1 MRVCLTMALAV
12 AITLAAG
19 APDAATRRFA
29 VVVGCNG
36 GRGTVAPLRFAE
48 RDAAKMHA
56 VLLDLGG
63 FETGDA
69 QLLLGAGAEAVWRAL
84 EDVERRIDT
93 SKARG
98 DQTVLVFYFSGHASG
113 DELELGKS
121 AIEFSAL
128 KKFLASSK
136 ADVRLAFLDSCQA
149 GGLIASKGG
158 RRGPSYNI
166 RVADE
171 IASTGYAIITSSTED
186 ELSQESAELRGAFFT
201 HYLVSALRGAGD
213 ESGDGKVTL
222 GEAYQYAYRR
232 TLARTA
238 ATVGGGQHPMYNFQL
253 SGRGDIVLTETAS
266 VSAQIIVN
274 VPDSGRLLILD
285 ERREAIVAEV
295 EIAAD
300 RDARVNVRPGAY
312 SVYVVTN
319 GGAVRHAE
327 ATVAPG
333 GRKALGPEG
342 FETAA
347 LEVSVAKGG
356 LFGDARAPWKHSI
369 GAGGLWR
376 LFPLAGG
383 AASYGATVHYRLEGP
398 LGWQPAL
405 RLTWATRDDVGLSTG
420 YNDVGAAAGFGRVV
434 PLGWTRLRAE
444 VFAGYEHLFQAP
456 RDGRERHTSG
466 FAYLLLVGLELPVGG
481 ACFGVEVGSGGRAFQ
496 VIDEGWVHR
505 VDFQAALY
513 AAWRWEV
520 AP

>member
-1 MRVCLTMALAV
+1 MRLCLAILMAA
-12 AITLAAG
+12 AITVTACAS
-19 APDAATRRFA
+19 AAATRRFA

-36 GRGTVAPLRFAE
+36 GREAGAKLRFAE

-56 VLLDLGG
+56 VLVELGG
-63 FETGDA
+63 VAPGDA
-69 QLLLGAGAEAVWRAL
+69 ALLLGTDAKAVQAAL
-84 EDVERRIDT
+84 EDVDRRIGAA
-93 SKARG
+93 KARG

-113 DELELGKS
+113 DELELGGS
-121 AIEFSAL
+121 VIEFAAL
-128 KKFLASSK
+128 KKLLATSK

-158 RRGPSYNI
+158 RRGPAYNI

-222 GEAYQYAYRR
+222 GEAYRYAYRR

-253 SGRGDIVLTETAS
+253 SGRGDIVLTETAGA
-266 VSAQIIVN
+266 SAQIAVN

-285 ERREAIVAEV
+285 GRREAIVAEV
-295 EIAAD
+295 ELAAD
-300 RDARVNVRPGAY
+300 RDARVNVRPGDY
-312 SVYVVTN
+312 SVYVVTPK
-319 GGAVRHAE
+319 GAVRHAE
-327 ATVAPG
+327 ATVAAG
-333 GRKALGPEG
+333 GRAALGPAA
-342 FETAA
+342 FETTA

-356 LFGDARAPWKHSI
+356 LFGDADAPWRHSI

-383 AASYGATVHYRLEGP
+383 AASYGATLHYRIEGP
-398 LGWQPAL
+398 RGWQPAL

-420 YNDVGAAAGFGRVV
+420 YNDIGVAAGFGRVV
-434 PLGWTRLRAE
+434 PLAWTRLRAE
-444 VFAGYEHLFQAP
+444 VLAGYEHLFQAP
-456 RDGRERHTSG
+456 REGRERHTSG
-466 FAYLLLVGLELPVGG
+466 FAYLLLVGLELPAGG
-481 ACFGVEVGSGGRAFQ
+481 ACFGVEIGSGGRVFQ
-496 VIDEGWVHR
+496 VTDKGWVHR

-513 AAWRWEV
+513 AAWRWVET
-520 AP
+520 P